1 MISSTEITNSGLT
14 EEEIQNIRDIFSQFK
29 TVEQVI
35 LFGSRAMGNYK
46 TASDIDLCM
55 KGINLNLTI
64 QQEIETDLDDL
75 LLPYKIDLSIY
86 HEITNPDFKE
96 HIDRVGK
103 ELYSKT

>member
-14 EEEIQNIRDIFSQFK
+14 EEEIQNIQDIFSQYNS
-29 TVEQVI
+29 VEQV
-35 LFGSRAMGNYK
+35 LLYGSRAIGSFK
-46 TASDIDLCM
+46 PASDIDLCM

-86 HEITNPDFKE
+86 HKITNPNFKE

-103 ELYSKT
+103 ELYTKT